1 MTKIQ
6 QIWTISSFK
15 ATVTTKN
22 SGFKCSIIII
32 KFLVCPEIAAY
43 AEDAAIS
50 LYVNDV
56 DVAHQPEY
64 QREGK

>member
-32 KFLVCPEIAAY
+32 TFLVCPEIAAY
-43 AEDAAIS
+43 AEDAAIVS

-56 DVAHQPEY
+56 EHQPEY
-64 QREGK
+64 QREVK